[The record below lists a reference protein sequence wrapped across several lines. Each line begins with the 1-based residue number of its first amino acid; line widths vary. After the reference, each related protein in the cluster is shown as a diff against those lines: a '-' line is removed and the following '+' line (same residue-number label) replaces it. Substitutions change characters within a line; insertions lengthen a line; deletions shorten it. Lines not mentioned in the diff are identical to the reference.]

1 MHDFRGE
8 SDLVCAVEVEC
19 SAAVLDNGQIRCSMM
34 RVELRSTSVEILSR
48 TWDILPDVP
57 FRGEVCDVEVVN
69 STPPDV
75 WEVVGE

>member
-19 SAAVLDNGQIRCSMM
+19 PAAVLYDGQIRCPIMGIEVNTC
-34 RVELRSTSVEILSR
+34 R
-48 TWDILPDVP
+48 DIGEEVRNVLPDVP
-57 FRGEVCDVEVVN
+57 LRGEVCDVEVVN

-75 WEVVGE
+75 WEVFGE